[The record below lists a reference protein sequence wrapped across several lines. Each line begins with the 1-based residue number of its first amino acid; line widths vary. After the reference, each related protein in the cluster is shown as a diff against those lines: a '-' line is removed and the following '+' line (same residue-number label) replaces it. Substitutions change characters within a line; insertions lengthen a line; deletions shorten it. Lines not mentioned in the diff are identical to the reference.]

1 MLFDWLKILQ
11 NLEEKRGKNQTEI
24 HAILRKYYFPVSR
37 MESESTILQC
47 ASNYIKG
54 NNPSLL
60 SQLKKL
66 KKFLQSSTML
76 KK

>member
-1 MLFDWLKILQ
+1 MLFDWLKILK

-24 HAILRKYYFPVSR
+24 HAILCKYYFPVSR

-47 ASNYIKG
+47 ALNYTKG